1 MIENQKSTNFMQ
13 QQPKIYKKKESE
25 KREIIITYGDS
36 RFARVLVLE
45 VRTQGRDVEVLVAI
59 RAREVGSDLVFNLEI
74 IDAQP
79 I

>member
-1 MIENQKSTNFMQ
+1 
-13 QQPKIYKKKESE
+13 
-25 KREIIITYGDS
+25 
-36 RFARVLVLE
+36 VVVLE

-59 RAREVGSDLVFNLEI
+59 RAREVGSDVVFNLEI